1 MVTTAAVG
9 TAVAEPGTQAE
20 SLTREWYHLAR
31 ILRTPRENARRMVA
45 GVVRIQQG
53 VVPDEELLVSNR
65 SPAVHLPILLSCGQH
80 KQFNFPGIQLRQE
93 IW

>member
-1 MVTTAAVG
+1 
-9 TAVAEPGTQAE
+9 
-20 SLTREWYHLAR
+20 
-31 ILRTPRENARRMVA
+31 MVA

-65 SPAVHLPILLSCGQH
+65 SPSVHLPILLSCVQH
-80 KQFNFPGIQLRQE
+80 KQFNFLEIQLRQE

>member
-1 MVTTAAVG
+1 M
-9 TAVAEPGTQAE
+9 
-20 SLTREWYHLAR
+20 
-31 ILRTPRENARRMVA
+31 
-45 GVVRIQQG
+45 RIQQG